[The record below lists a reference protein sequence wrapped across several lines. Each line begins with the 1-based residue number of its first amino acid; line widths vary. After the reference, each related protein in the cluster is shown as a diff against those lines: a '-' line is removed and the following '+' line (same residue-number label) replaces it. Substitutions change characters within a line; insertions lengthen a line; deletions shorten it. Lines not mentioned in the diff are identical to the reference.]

1 MAPFSFSMPH
11 LCESDNDW
19 PSDLMSID
27 ESSDHSSVTVEND
40 PDRVLNIQT
49 GIRSGPLFENNPTP
63 AEFDEIIELDSDT
76 EEGFNE
82 QDYLTDAAF
91 NRLLQN
97 WHRAPQGQDADAEV
111 QFIDVQPAKRPLTEW
126 CANGIVYTPGQSL
139 EIFDGNFIRI
149 ESISQHVVSK
159 EIFFNGRHLL
169 RATNHK
175 GTYIPKWP
183 NELIWIANEK
193 RNIGLPLIKRIV
205 NITFT
210 NTCHVEHDPRK
221 KQRPHGL
228 FCRLKENYRLKPDDP
243 ASVEYISFEEA
254 DEGYRTHPSSLRKAW
269 RGTTRPFGASDAPQ
283 AIDLEGPVIDL
294 TGQSTDD
301 KSSRQYTFGDGF
313 CGAGGVSC
321 GALKAGLRPTW
332 AFDNSR
338 HAINTYRL
346 NFRDAECEDSDVF
359 TFLTNDYAFLKVD
372 VTHGSPPCQTFSPAK
387 TIQCAT
393 DDANSACI
401 FSCAEMIR
409 KAKPRVHTIE
419 ETSGLYE
426 RHRETFHRVV
436 QDFIEI
442 GYSVRWTILNCA
454 DYGVPQLR
462 RRLVIIASGPGE
474 TLPPFPEATHGLP
487 GSGLRDYVT
496 INQVISRIPRGAPDH
511 DVEGAL
517 QRSAIDRR
525 PFNANR
531 QARTI
536 TCGGGENY
544 HPSGRRGFTNRE
556 FACLQTF
563 PMRFR
568 FGPREVR
575 KQIGNAVPPKLA
587 EAIYRSVK
595 ASLQRTD
602 EEETNLQRRGL
613 H

>member
-1 MAPFSFSMPH
+1 MAPFSFTMPH
-11 LCESDNDW
+11 LCESDNEW
-19 PSDLMSID
+19 PSDSMSID
-27 ESSDHSSVTVEND
+27 GDSERSSVTVEND
-40 PDRVLNIQT
+40 PDRVLSIQT
-49 GIRSGPLFENNPTP
+49 EFRPGPPTEKDPAP
-63 AEFDEIIELDSDT
+63 AEFNTIIELDSDS
-76 EEGFNE
+76 EDEFQE

-91 NRLLQN
+91 NRLLQTWN
-97 WHRAPQGQDADAEV
+97 SRPQQEDADADV
-111 QFIDVQPAKRPLTEW
+111 QIIDVLPAKRPLKEW

-169 RATNHK
+169 RATRHK
-175 GTYIPKWP
+175 GTYVPKWP
-183 NELIWIANEK
+183 NELIWVANDK
-193 RNIGLPLIKRIV
+193 RNIGSGLIKRIV

-210 NTCHVEHDPRK
+210 NSCHVDHDSLK
-221 KQRPHGL
+221 NQRPHGL
-228 FCRLKENYRLKPDDP
+228 FCRLKEHFRVKPEDP
-243 ASVEYISFEEA
+243 ASLEYISFDEA
-254 DEGYRTHPSSLRKAW
+254 DEGYRILPRNLRKAW
-269 RGTTRPFGASDAPQ
+269 RGDTRPFGDGDAPC
-283 AIDLEGPVIDL
+283 AIDLEESVIDL
-294 TGQSTDD
+294 TGQSTD
-301 KSSRQYTFGDGF
+301 KKTNRQYTFGDGF

-321 GALKAGLRPTW
+321 GARHAGLRPTW
-332 AFDNSR
+332 AFDNSE
-338 HAINTYRL
+338 HAAATYRH
-346 NFRDAECEDSDVF
+346 NFPDAECEESDVF
-359 TFLTNDYAFLKVD
+359 TFLTNNYEFLKVD

-401 FSCAEMIR
+401 FSCGDLIR
-409 KAKPRVHTIE
+409 KAKPRVHTME
-419 ETSGLYE
+419 ETSGLYD

-436 QDFIEI
+436 QDFVEI

-454 DYGVPQLR
+454 DFGVPQTR
-462 RRLVIIASGPGE
+462 KRLVIIASGPGE

-496 INQVISRIPRGAPDH
+496 INQVISRIPHGAADH

-517 QRSAIDRR
+517 QRRAYDRR
-525 PFNANR
+525 PFDANI

-563 PMRFR
+563 PLRFR
-568 FGPREVR
+568 FGRREVR

-587 EAIYRSVK
+587 EAIYRTVK

-602 EEETNLQRRGL
+602 QEETDTEQRGR